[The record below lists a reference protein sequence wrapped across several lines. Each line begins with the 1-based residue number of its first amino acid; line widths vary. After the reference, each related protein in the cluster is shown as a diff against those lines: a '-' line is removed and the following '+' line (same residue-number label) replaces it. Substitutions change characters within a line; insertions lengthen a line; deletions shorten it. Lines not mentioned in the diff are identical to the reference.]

1 METFQDYID
10 TIDDIAHRKQFEE
23 VIDWID
29 LNYPDLSKVI
39 KWNAPM
45 YTMDDTFILGIDSA
59 KRHMSISPEGK
70 TIGIYKDEIEEA
82 GYSFTSGLY
91 RIKYSETVDYNLLK
105 KMIDYNI
112 EDKKGYQKFWR

>member
-29 LNYPDLSKVI
+29 LNYPDLTKVI
-39 KWNAPM
+39 KW
-45 YTMDDTFILGIDSA
+45 
-59 KRHMSISPEGK
+59 HMSISPEGK

>member
-1 METFQDYID
+1 
-10 TIDDIAHRKQFEE
+10 
-23 VIDWID
+23 
-29 LNYPDLSKVI
+29 
-39 KWNAPM
+39 M